1 MESDDSQH
9 APLRKAS
16 IPACLEGNLRQSVL
30 IASTMVTLNSSEISD
45 MKVDI
50 CFINRST
57 LDSLPV
63 FSSVVIAN
71 VAIDLLEFDIKD

>member
-1 MESDDSQH
+1 M
-9 APLRKAS
+9 
-16 IPACLEGNLRQSVL
+16 PACLDGNLRQSVL

-57 LDSLPV
+57 LDSFPV
-63 FSSVVIAN
+63 FNNVVIAN